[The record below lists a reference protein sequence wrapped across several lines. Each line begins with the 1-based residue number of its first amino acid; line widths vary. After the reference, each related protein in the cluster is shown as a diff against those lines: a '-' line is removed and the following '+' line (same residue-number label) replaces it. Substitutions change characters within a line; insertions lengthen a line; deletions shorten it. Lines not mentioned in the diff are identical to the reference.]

1 MAMPYTI
8 APNETIIDTLA
19 LAALRAALPE
29 QIYTP
34 ADAQYAAAVAGF
46 SLADTIAPDVV
57 VMAESA
63 ADVVVAVNFARA
75 QGLPVGVHATGHNF
89 GASFQGGLRINTSR
103 MQGFTIDPAAQTARV
118 EAGVRWGAVVQAAH
132 QHGLAPLNGSS
143 PLVGVVGYSLF
154 GGFGWLLRKFGAAVD
169 SVVAVELVSADG
181 QQLRASASEHADLF
195 WALRGASGNFGIVT
209 ALEFRLHP
217 VSHIY
222 GGAMFFPLEQARP
235 VFDAYRTLTETAP
248 DELTTSIVMARVPP
262 SPDVPPF
269 LRGRAII
276 TVRGAFVGGPEE
288 GARLLQPLRDL
299 GGLLADTFQMM
310 PYSQSASISNDP
322 TTPMPVWR
330 RSAML
335 RELSPELVDTLVAVN
350 GAESAHPVMV
360 LEIRHLGGAMT
371 RVPDESAAF
380 SQRHAPFLM
389 QTLCVMMSPEHAA
402 MAKQST
408 QIVNQ
413 AIQPFTTGGV
423 LPSWL
428 GDGDH
433 GTERTRAGF
442 SPGHYARLAELK
454 RRYDPENMFCQNHN
468 VPPKG

>member
-1 MAMPYTI
+1 MAMPYTT
-8 APNETIIDTLA
+8 APNETIIDELA
-19 LAALRAALPE
+19 LAALHIALPGRV
-29 QIYTP
+29 YTP
-34 ADAQYAAAVAGF
+34 AHEHYAASVAGF
-46 SLADTIAPDVV
+46 GLADAITPDVV

-63 ADVVVAVNFARA
+63 ADVVAAVNFARV

-89 GASFQGGLRINTSR
+89 GASFEGGLRVNTSR
-103 MQGFTIDPAAQTARV
+103 MQGFAIDPAAQTARV

-169 SVVAVELVSADG
+169 SVTAVELVTADG
-181 QQLRASASEHADLF
+181 QQLRASADEHADLF

-209 ALEFRLHP
+209 ALEFKLHP

-222 GGAMFFPLEQARP
+222 GGALFFPLEQARD

-262 SPDVPPF
+262 LPELPPF

-288 GARLLQPLRDL
+288 GARLMQPLRNVE
-299 GGLLADTFQMM
+299 GLLADTFQMM

-322 TTPMPVWR
+322 TTPTPVWR
-330 RSAML
+330 RTAML
-335 RELSPELVDTLVAVN
+335 RDISPELVETLIAAN
-350 GAESAHPVMV
+350 GADSATPVTV

-371 RVPDESAAF
+371 RVPDDAASF

-389 QTLCVMMSPEHAA
+389 QTLCVMMSPEHAVV
-402 MAKQST
+402 AKHNT
-408 QIVNQ
+408 QRVNE

-433 GTERTRAGF
+433 GAERVRAGF
-442 SPGHYARLAELK
+442 SPEHYARLAELK

-468 VPPKG
+468 VPPKA

>member
-1 MAMPYTI
+1 MTMPYTT
-8 APNETIIDTLA
+8 APNEYAIDELA
-19 LAALRAALPE
+19 IAALRIALPGRV
-29 QIYTP
+29 YTP
-34 ADAQYAAAVAGF
+34 ADEPYAASVAGF
-46 SLADTIAPDVV
+46 GLADTITPDVV

-63 ADVVVAVNFARA
+63 ADIVAAVNFARV
-75 QGLPVGVHATGHNF
+75 QGMPVGVHATGHNF
-89 GASFQGGLRINTSR
+89 GTSFQGGLRINTSR

-169 SVVAVELVSADG
+169 SVTAVELVTADG
-181 QQLRASASEHADLF
+181 HLLRASANEHADLF

-209 ALEFRLHP
+209 ALEFKLHP

-222 GGAMFFPLEQARP
+222 GGAMFFPIEQARA
-235 VFDAYRTLTETAP
+235 VFDTYRTLTETAP
-248 DELTTSIVMARVPP
+248 DELTSSIVMVRMPP
-262 SPDVPPF
+262 LPELPPF
-269 LRGRAII
+269 LSGRAII

-288 GARLLQPLRDL
+288 GARLMQPLRDL

-310 PYSQSASISNDP
+310 PYSQSASIANDP

-330 RSAML
+330 RTAML
-335 RELSPELVDTLVAVN
+335 RDISPELVDTLIAAN
-350 GAESAHPVMV
+350 GANSTTPVMM

-371 RVPDESAAF
+371 RVPDGATSF

-389 QTLCVMMSPEHAA
+389 QTLCVMMSPEHAVV
-402 MAKQST
+402 AKNNT
-408 QIVNQ
+408 QVVNE
-413 AIQPFTTGGV
+413 AIQSFTTGSV

-442 SPGHYARLAELK
+442 SPEHYARLAELK
-454 RRYDPENMFCQNHN
+454 HRYDPENMFCQNHN
-468 VPPKG
+468 VPPKA

>member
-1 MAMPYTI
+1 MAMPYTT
-8 APNETIIDTLA
+8 APNEVFIDDLA
-19 LAALRAALPE
+19 LAALRIALPGR
-29 QIYTP
+29 IYTP
-34 ADAQYAAAVAGF
+34 AHEEYAAAVSGF
-46 SLADTIAPDVV
+46 SLADTITPDVV

-63 ADVVVAVNFARA
+63 ADVVAAVNFARA

-89 GASFQGGLRINTSR
+89 GTSFRGGLRVNTSR
-103 MQGFTIDPAAQTARV
+103 MQGFSIDPNAQTARV

-169 SVVAVELVSADG
+169 SVTAVELVTADG
-181 QQLRASASEHADLF
+181 QLLRASADEHADLF

-209 ALEFRLHP
+209 ALEFKLHP
-217 VSHIY
+217 VGHIY
-222 GGAMFFPLEQARP
+222 GGAMFFPVEQARA

-248 DELTTSIVMARVPP
+248 DELTTSIVMVRMPP
-262 SPDVPPF
+262 LPDLPPF

-288 GARLLQPLRDL
+288 GARLMQPLRNVE
-299 GGLLADTFQMM
+299 GLLADTFQMM

-322 TTPMPVWR
+322 TTPTPVWR
-330 RSAML
+330 RTAML
-335 RELSPELVDTLVAVN
+335 RDISPELVDTLIAVN
-350 GAESAHPVMV
+350 GADSATPVMV

-371 RVPDESAAF
+371 RVPDNATSF

-389 QTLCVMMSPEHAA
+389 QTLSVMMSPEHAVV
-402 MAKQST
+402 AKNNT
-408 QIVNQ
+408 QIVNE

-433 GTERTRAGF
+433 GAERTRAGF

-454 RRYDPENMFCQNHN
+454 QRYDPENMFCQNHN
-468 VPPKG
+468 VPPKK